1 MPQGRLERPAGAK
14 THSSHTPSLPISGS
28 MLCDKHPS
36 LHHLNDL
43 SEPHKLSSLMILFCQ
58 EALDLS
64 QPHKLSSL
72 IDLVLQGCPWP
83 LTASAQLIYSGS
95 APESVFLLCS
105 LNNLLHAHGGYHYL
119 VTQASWPGLFLEHHC
134 FSTIWLLKTPAGQHH
149 SNPAH
154 PKHPRLDSAS
164 PPGHTFF
171 LPPPW
176 SL

>member
-1 MPQGRLERPAGAK
+1 MPQGRLERPAEAK
-14 THSSHTPSLPISGS
+14 AHSSHTLSLPISGS
-28 MLCDKHPS
+28 VLCDKHPS

-43 SEPHKLSSLMILFCQ
+43 SEPHKLSSLMILFCRD
-58 EALDLS
+58 ALDFS
-64 QPHKLSSL
+64 WPPPSSSIL
-72 IDLVLQGCPWP
+72 AL
-83 LTASAQLIYSGS
+83 
-95 APESVFLLCS
+95 PESVFLLCS

-119 VTQASWPGLFLEHHC
+119 KTQASWPGLFLEHHC

-164 PPGHTFF
+164 PPGHTLF
-171 LPPPW
+171 LPPSW

>member
-1 MPQGRLERPAGAK
+1 MPQGRLERPAEAK
-14 THSSHTPSLPISGS
+14 AHSSHTVSLPISGS
-28 MLCDKHPS
+28 VLCDKHPS

-43 SEPHKLSSLMILFCQ
+43 SEPHKLSSLMILFCR

-72 IDLVLQGCPWP
+72 MILFCRDALDFSWP
-83 LTASAQLIYSGS
+83 PPSSSILAL
-95 APESVFLLCS
+95 PESVFLLCS

-119 VTQASWPGLFLEHHC
+119 KTQASWPGLFLEHHC

-164 PPGHTFF
+164 PPGHTLF
-171 LPPPW
+171 LPPSW